1 MININKAIFIVAHP
15 DDETLGCGGTIIK
28 LLKQNIKI
36 KLLIMTDGI
45 SSRNDSENMLNKR
58 KNQAITAIKK
68 LGIKDYKFFDFPDN
82 SMDTVPILSIA
93 KSIENEIFSFKP
105 DTVFTHFI
113 DYLNQDHKIVSQ
125 ATLIATRP
133 PSFDFIKNVLYFET
147 ASSTDWSYSNSFH
160 PNLFIEISNE
170 IKLKIAVLKLYKTE
184 LKKFP
189 HQRSIE
195 NISNLSKYRGSIV
208 FKKYVEAFQII
219 RSTF

>member
-105 DTVFTHFI
+105 DTVFTHFK
-113 DYLNQDHKIVSQ
+113 DDLNQDHKIVSQ

-133 PSFDFIKNVLYFET
+133 PSFDFIKKMFFILKPLQVLIEL
-147 ASSTDWSYSNSFH
+147 SNSFH

-184 LKKFP
+184 LKN
-189 HQRSIE
+189 S
-195 NISNLSKYRGSIV
+195 SSKIN
-208 FKKYVEAFQII
+208 
-219 RSTF
+219 